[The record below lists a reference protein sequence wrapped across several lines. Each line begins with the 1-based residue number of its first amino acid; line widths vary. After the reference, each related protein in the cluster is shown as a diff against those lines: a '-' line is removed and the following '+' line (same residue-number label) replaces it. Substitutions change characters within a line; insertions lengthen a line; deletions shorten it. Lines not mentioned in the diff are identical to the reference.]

1 MAMSAQAAPATPD
14 VLERVLRDP
23 EALVERIVRQ
33 VLEQLA
39 LSGGL
44 PGTSDDA
51 PEDALA
57 IAVGNRIARLIADDA
72 PAAPEEPAQYVAL
85 LDRDCTLAAALGA
98 CECWGEYV
106 DCPVCDGDGGPGWLV
121 PDPRLFARYVHP
133 AVRAVTGRPAPR
145 RAPRARKERVHA
157 QRLSR

>member
-1 MAMSAQAAPATPD
+1 MSTQAEPAMPD

-39 LSGGL
+39 LSGSL
-44 PGTSDDA
+44 PGASAEA

-57 IAVGNRIARLIADDA
+57 TAVGNRIARLIVDDA
-72 PAAPEEPAQYVAL
+72 PAAPEEPAQNLAL
-85 LDRDCTLAAALGA
+85 LERDCTLAAALGA
-98 CECWGEYV
+98 CECWGEFI

-145 RAPRARKERVHA
+145 GAPRARKERVHA
-157 QRLSR
+157 QRISR